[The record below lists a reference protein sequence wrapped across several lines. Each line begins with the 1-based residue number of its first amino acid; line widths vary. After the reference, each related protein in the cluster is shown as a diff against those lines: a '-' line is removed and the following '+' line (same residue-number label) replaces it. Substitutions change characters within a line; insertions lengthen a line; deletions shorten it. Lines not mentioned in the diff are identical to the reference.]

1 MHYILSRKQ
10 VARRK
15 EKSLHGKH
23 KWEEIVVLEGSLW
36 HTDIQE
42 DAAVEPGPDS
52 QAEPEAPFPLALRQ
66 HYSHTAQLTLYSE
79 EHNGAVLQCEHSDVR
94 PLTNDQYSLLLAL
107 SVCSERLKVFSDA
120 VWMTEASEM
129 VPGSTVYVLN
139 KYSVSQEKM
148 VGKVRY
154 KGPLSGAQG
163 IWFGVELS
171 AVSCC
176 LDSSKR

>member
-1 MHYILSRKQ
+1 MHYILSQKQ

-36 HTDIQE
+36 HTR
-42 DAAVEPGPDS
+42 DAAAG
-52 QAEPEAPFPLALRQ
+52 AEPEEGAPPGPGFRQ
-66 HYSHTAQLTLYSE
+66 PQQHHIHSHTAQLTLYSE

-94 PLTNDQYSLLLAL
+94 PLTSDQYSLLLAL

-120 VWMTEASEM
+120 AWMKEASEM
-129 VPGSTVYVLN
+129 VAGSTVYVLN
-139 KYSVSQEKM
+139 KYSISQEKM

-154 KGPLSGAQG
+154 KGLLSGAQG